1 MHLPPYFRGPEDWLL
16 SSRTR
21 PTPAIALLL
30 TCLLLWCCRALAADH
45 PANMPTVTL
54 TPQLERV
61 ILNSHTHHL
70 IDESGE
76 ASLAQIQRASASRW
90 LQNPKGTIN
99 FGQSAFPYWFRTHV
113 TGLDQLQ
120 QTTYLRVDYAHLDE
134 LDIFLVRD
142 GNIVEQHHTGDTTPF
157 SSRPIPYRT
166 YLVPLSA
173 DRGASLDIYV
183 RIATEGPIQAPLDIL
198 TRAELDRQDK
208 LNYLWFGAYFGI
220 MIIMLFYNG
229 LIFVFVRDLS
239 YFLYLLYIGAT
250 AFLQFTLHGFS
261 FQFLWPESTSLN
273 NSMILVLTGLMPF
286 TAIAFV
292 WRFIGLTQLGTRLE
306 KSALQLL
313 FAGFSVVLVGA
324 FTMHYM
330 TVLKLAHTLSFLAV
344 SLGFYL
350 GLKYWIKGVKA
361 ARIFALAWFVY
372 LVFILLYLLDIK
384 GIIQPNVISLHA
396 LEIGSALELV
406 LLSLAFADRLN
417 TEKELRL
424 QAQLKL
430 NQDLDLLVRERT
442 EELEQANLKLKEVSI
457 TDGLTDLYN
466 RRHFDEVFGAEY
478 QRAFREKQPVGI
490 LMIDMD
496 HFKQINDTY
505 GHPFGDLCLQRAAE
519 VIRDAIRRP
528 PDLAAR
534 YGGEEFVVLLPNT
547 DTNGAAC
554 VAETIRRNLEAT
566 VVSDGN
572 HSVHLT
578 ASVGAGAEIP
588 PARQDLE
595 KLLKRVDHCLYQ
607 AKHGGRNQVVAAAPN
622 GPAALSA

>member
-1 MHLPPYFRGPEDWLL
+1 MLTSLL
-16 SSRTR
+16 
-21 PTPAIALLL
+21 A
-30 TCLLLWCCRALAADH
+30 WCGHALAAN
-45 PANMPTVTL
+45 PAADMTTVTL
-54 TPQLERV
+54 TPQLERIV
-61 ILNSHTHHL
+61 LNSQARFH

-76 ASLAQIQRASASRW
+76 ATLAQMLRSPNGSWQE
-90 LQNPKGTIN
+90 NPKGTVN
-99 FGQSAFPYWFRTHV
+99 FGQSAYPYWFRTRV
-113 TGLDQLQ
+113 AGLDQLQ
-120 QTTYLRVDYAHLDE
+120 QETFLHVDYAHLDE
-134 LDIFLVRD
+134 LDVFLVRD
-142 GNIVEQHHTGDTTPF
+142 GSLVEQHHTGDTTPF
-157 SSRPIPYRT
+157 ASRPIPHRT
-166 YLVPLSA
+166 YLVPLTA
-173 DRGASLDIYV
+173 RHGASLDIYV
-183 RIATEGPIQAPLDIL
+183 RIATGGPIQVPLDIL

-208 LNYLWFGAYFGI
+208 LNFLWFGAYFGI

-250 AFLQFTLHGFS
+250 AFLQFTLHGLS
-261 FQFLWPESTSLN
+261 FQYLWPESTTLN
-273 NSMILVLTGLMPF
+273 NSMILILTALMPF

-292 WRFIGLTQLGTRLE
+292 WRFIGLGELGTRFE
-306 KSALQLL
+306 KTAILL
-313 FAGFSVVLVGA
+313 FYLGFSAVLVGA
-324 FTMHYM
+324 FTLHYM

-361 ARIFALAWFVY
+361 ARIFAAAWFVY
-372 LVFILLYLLDIK
+372 MVFILLYLLDVK
-384 GIIQPNVISLHA
+384 GIVQPNLISRHA

-442 EELEQANLKLKEVSI
+442 GELEQANLKLKEVSI
-457 TDGLTDLYN
+457 TDGLTSLYN
-466 RRHFDEVFGAEY
+466 RRHFDEVSGSEY
-478 QRAFREKQPVGI
+478 QRAFRQKQPVGI
-490 LMIDMD
+490 LMIDLD

-519 VIRDAIRRP
+519 VIRNAIRRP

-547 DTNGAAC
+547 DTAGAAC

-578 ASVGAGAEIP
+578 ASLGAGAEIP
-588 PARQDLE
+588 PTRQDLE
-595 KLLKRVDHCLYQ
+595 KLLKQVDQCLYQ
-607 AKHGGRNQVVAAAPN
+607 AKHGGRNQVVTVAPR